1 MTKTT
6 PVVKN
11 RTLTTTGKKKE
22 SLQAVL
28 DEMQQVVAVPAT
40 AAENEICVK
49 DYNRRTSALRRA
61 YKEALQKE
69 DLEEVYAFNR
79 KMGPMMQ
86 QMHGLVKHSGL
97 YAMGMFSGVFVAM
110 SDMLPQRND
119 EQIFNMYMAEL
130 RERAYVKQII
140 KILYEDGYVQHKQM
154 CNRINVSASQL
165 TRSMSELIRIGC
177 VRRYRSGKASVYMLT
192 ARGEKYAREFLG
204 YKRRDLSKYAQVR
217 LTGKKP
223 QIERRER
230 RALMDNGDQAEA
242 YKLSNKE
249 GRACVDKQFWADKMR
264 ERGIAYE

>member
-1 MTKTT
+1 
-6 PVVKN
+6 
-11 RTLTTTGKKKE
+11 
-22 SLQAVL
+22 
-28 DEMQQVVAVPAT
+28 MQQIVAVPAT
-40 AAENEICVK
+40 EAENEICVK

-177 VRRYRSGKASVYMLT
+177 VRRYRGGKASVYMLT

-217 LTGKKP
+217 LAGKKP
-223 QIERRER
+223 QIKQRER
-230 RALMDNGDQAEA
+230 CALMDSGDQAAA
-242 YKLSNKE
+242 YKLSNRE

-264 ERGIAYE
+264 ERGMAYE

>member
-1 MTKTT
+1 MT
-6 PVVKN
+6 V
-11 RTLTTTGKKKE
+11 
-22 SLQAVL
+22 
-28 DEMQQVVAVPAT
+28 
-40 AAENEICVK
+40 AENEICVK

-69 DLEEVYAFNR
+69 DLDEVYAFNR

-130 RERAYVKQII
+130 KGRAYVKQII
-140 KILYEDGYVQHKQM
+140 KILYEGGCVQHKQM
-154 CNRINVSASQL
+154 CNKINVSASQL

-192 ARGEKYAREFLG
+192 AMGEKYAREFLG
-204 YKRRDLSKYAQVR
+204 YKKKELSGYAQVR
-217 LTGKKP
+217 LAGRKP

-230 RALMDNGDQAEA
+230 HALVDNDDQAEA
-242 YKLSNKE
+242 YKLSNRE
-249 GRACVDKQFWADKMR
+249 ARVCVDKQFWANKMR

>member
-1 MTKTT
+1 
-6 PVVKN
+6 
-11 RTLTTTGKKKE
+11 
-22 SLQAVL
+22 
-28 DEMQQVVAVPAT
+28 MQQVVAVPAT
-40 AAENEICVK
+40 EAENEICVK

-165 TRSMSELIRIGC
+165 TRSMSELIKIGC
-177 VRRYRSGKASVYMLT
+177 VRRYRGGKASVYMLT

-217 LTGKKP
+217 LAGKKP
-223 QIERRER
+223 QIKQRER
-230 RALMDNGDQAEA
+230 RALMDSGDQAEA
-242 YKLSNKE
+242 YKLSNRE

-264 ERGIAYE
+264 ERGMAYE